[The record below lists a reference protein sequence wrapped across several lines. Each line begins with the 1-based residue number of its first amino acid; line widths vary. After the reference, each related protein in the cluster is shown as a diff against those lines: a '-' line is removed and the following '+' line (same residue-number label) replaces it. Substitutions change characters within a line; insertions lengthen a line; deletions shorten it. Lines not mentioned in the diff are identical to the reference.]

1 MPVTLLFG
9 ESYAS
14 SITLYAETITV
25 SKVGYNRQIP
35 IRDVSVSRT
44 KYPAVINLGY
54 TGETIKLEG
63 FVDPT
68 NYAILIGFLPDISL
82 KTTGSANYIQFGTG
96 DRYWEVKA
104 LTTKAL
110 TGTSNYHSYSLT
122 LVEQYYVEAR

>member
-35 IRDVSVSRT
+35 IRDIAISRT
-44 KYPAVINLGY
+44 RYPVFINLGY

-68 NYAILIGFLPDISL
+68 TYSTLITFLPDISL
-82 KTTGSANYIQFGTG
+82 KTSGEFKLYTVWYNG
-96 DRYWEVKA
+96 
-104 LTTKAL
+104 
-110 TGTSNYHSYSLT
+110 
-122 LVEQYYVEAR
+122 

>member
-35 IRDVSVSRT
+35 IRDIAISRT
-44 KYPAVINLGY
+44 RYPVFINLGY

-68 NYAILIGFLPDISL
+68 TYSTLITFLPDISL
-82 KTTGSANYIQFGTG
+82 KTTGSSNYIQFGTT
-96 DRYWEVKA
+96 DRYWEVKS
-104 LTTKAL
+104 LETKAL

-122 LVEQYYVEAR
+122 LVEQYYIEKR